1 MKAIYKREFRSYFT
15 SMIGC
20 AFIAFLIVIGGIYF
34 MVYNLYNGYPF
45 FAYSLSGVIFVML
58 IAVPVLSMKC
68 FAEERKNKTD
78 QLLLTSP
85 VSLFEIVLGKY
96 LAMITIFAIPCLI
109 YCLFPLIIKLQGS
122 AYLLVDYSSIL
133 AFFLLGC
140 VFIAVGMFLSSLTES
155 PVIAA
160 ISTCAVLFLLYM
172 MDSLLNYVPT
182 SAVSGVII
190 LIIFLSLI
198 CALIYSITKNPIISG
213 GLELIAL
220 IGCIVGY
227 VVKSSFFENL
237 IVDTLDRLV
246 LTDVFYNFVQ
256 NYIFDISGLLYYLS
270 LIVLFIFLTIQTF
283 QKRRWS

>member
-96 LAMITIFAIPCLI
+96 LAMITIFAVPCLI

-190 LIIFLSLI
+190 MIIFLSLI

-213 GLELIAL
+213 GLELISL

-237 IVDTLDRLV
+237 IVDVLDRLV